1 MTNTESI
8 RGLFSAFGFR
18 HSSFIRISGFVI
30 LVFAAACFAE
40 DPKTKV
46 AVFPLGGT
54 ADPIAREK
62 VGFSLR
68 QKIDREGTYEVID
81 GPTMADLAEGQTFTF
96 DTKLDVP
103 EKLAKQESADVM
115 IWGEL
120 NADKTLRVKVFDRRQ
135 LDPLPHQLEKQ
146 IAQPTDMRFIAES
159 VVEMLE
165 GVKAFEHPNEV
176 AVQHDEVA
184 ERLWQENPNL
194 VVNGGFDKGQN
205 WHGIYQSEYY
215 MVKLTDAAPE
225 VDKIAIWRLRE
236 GTDMMTKEG
245 LHVPPVE
252 NNVLA
257 MNLSKTAAENN
268 GLACLSDAIKIEP
281 NTRYRLSFRYKSD
294 GPRLHVFIKGYTIGK
309 NIEGKEVEREI
320 YRRQVP
326 PTGATNGEWVTIV
339 DELNPQ
345 HSAFPVQVLKV
356 DLYAYL
362 QPGMVMFDDVVLK
375 AVGTQTRVAK
385 DKAIKPPAT
394 PPK

>member
-1 MTNTESI
+1 MNTDKHRWKSFFV
-8 RGLFSAFGFR
+8 LFYLCLSV
-18 HSSFIRISGFVI
+18 FICGQTA
-30 LVFAAACFAE
+30 LAE
-40 DPKTKV
+40 DAAKPKV

-81 GPTMADLAEGQTFTF
+81 GPTMADLAEGQTFAF
-96 DTKLDVP
+96 DTKQDIA
-103 EKLAKQESADVM
+103 EKLAKQENADVM

-194 VVNGGFDKGQN
+194 IVNGTFDKADN

-215 MVKLTDAAPE
+215 KVNFTDAEPA
-225 VDKIAIWRLRE
+225 VDKIAIYRMP
-236 GTDMMTKEG
+236 GDQ
-245 LHVPPVE
+245 
-252 NNVLA
+252 NVLA

-294 GPRLHVFIKGYTIGK
+294 GPRLHVFAKGYTMAK

-326 PTGATNGEWVTIV
+326 PTDGTHGEWVTIV
-339 DELNPQ
+339 DEMNPQ
-345 HSAFPVQVLKV
+345 HSAFPVQYLKV

-362 QPGMVMFDDVVLK
+362 KPGLVMFDDVVMK
-375 AVGTQTRVAK
+375 AVGAQNRVAK

-394 PPK
+394 RPAASK